1 MPNEYRFEI
10 APWLWHNKCSKKKI
24 RILQNAVPGGPIVL
38 APFMSCSPTELIT
51 KGMPNQGM
59 GIHMSNPVLSIVS
72 NATISPPHLHHI
84 WKEIEGTKCMTSLGD
99 NVKTVKRQRNSF
111 TNWTLLFPYEM
122 AISHNHASKKQMY
135 HHD

>member
-1 MPNEYRFEI
+1 MSTDLRLLRGFGTTN
-10 APWLWHNKCSKKKI
+10 AQKNKI

-84 WKEIEGTKCMTSLGD
+84 
-99 NVKTVKRQRNSF
+99 
-111 TNWTLLFPYEM
+111 
-122 AISHNHASKKQMY
+122 
-135 HHD
+135 